1 MSMISQHTATPK
13 QRSDLMN
20 KATSLSS
27 SLTLLSLIAL
37 ASAMRRLRRMM
48 NCDIGTNASLS
59 LSLSSENKSCWIVRF
74 LGELVKLGI
83 QVPERRGL
91 VGGGRGDE
99 RVLVRHRALFGGE
112 EGHGMVG
119 RSGSSW
125 RL

>member
-1 MSMISQHTATPK
+1 MSMISRHTATPK

-20 KATSLSS
+20 EATSLSS
-27 SLTLLSLIAL
+27 SLTLLSLIAP
-37 ASAMRRLRRMM
+37 AKAMRRFRRVM

-59 LSLSSENKSCWIVRF
+59 LSFSSESKSCWIVRF
-74 LGELVKLGI
+74 LGELVKLGV

-91 VGGGRGDE
+91 VGGGREGE
-99 RVLVRHRALFGGE
+99 GVLVRHRSLFGGE

-119 RSGSSW
+119 SSGSSW